1 MGNKATVYLYK
12 AGNECSAITGGWTG
26 KNFFDY
32 SGGNYATK
40 ASTYLDY
47 GDNSTSGYGY
57 GGFITNNKINFS
69 YFSNI
74 YIDWEKYKCVLNI
87 WSGTNASGPGHK
99 TLFIASSTSCGFFLS
114 GNKNITGKLINVDS
128 TRGNYKLQRE
138 TSQASLSSINSSEHV
153 GMLGGAGYINTDT
166 IQVKTYNLY
175 MTSSSDI
182 LSIASQNE
190 TSMTVNLNNL
200 GGLISFPTVEIYTNN
215 RLIKTYTN
223 VSTQLVHTFD
233 KSVMD
238 YGDNTIYVKATYSQ
252 GNSITGT
259 VDITSG
265 TKYTRTFS
273 VDEILRIVNQ
283 NDTQIEI
290 SSNGITNYLS
300 INRIDILTNSK
311 IIASY
316 TENLDSITYV
326 FDNDIM
332 DIGRNEISVMATCT
346 QNGVSAIYQ
355 LISDIVYNK
364 ILEIEYFEPISDLPE
379 TATLKDVLQ
388 RFSAIESVNNA
399 LIRSLRTL
407 LKSKGLDISDDERLI
422 DMVKKINYLGNYSHP
437 DFYLYESG
445 NEYTEN
451 SGGWSTFNF
460 YAGQNTGNLYEKA
473 STYLRVGDTG
483 AAGYGYGGFYSNNL
497 VDLTNHKYL
506 IIDYELKSYYLST
519 TSSSASAHVEL
530 IIAKSKIGWNGS
542 AGESGRTSLC
552 SIHKT
557 VVRKTEV
564 IDISDYTGSYYIGFY
579 AGSGYALADS
589 IEGRLHKLLLS
600 NSPTT

>member
-32 SGGNYATK
+32 GETVYYTK

-47 GDNSTSGYGY
+47 GDNGSNGYGY

-87 WSGTNASGPGHK
+87 YSGTNKSGGGHK
-99 TLFIASSTSCGFFLS
+99 TLFLASSTSCGFFLS
-114 GNKNITGKLINVDS
+114 GNKNITKTLIQVNS
-128 TRGNYKLQRE
+128 ARGDYKLQRE
-138 TSQASLSSINSSEHV
+138 TSQTSLSSINSSEHV
-153 GMLGGAGYINTDT
+153 GMLGGAGYIYNDI

-182 LSIASQNE
+182 LSIASQNA

-233 KSVMD
+233 RSVMD
-238 YGDNTIYVKATYSQ
+238 YGNNTIYVKATYSQ

-265 TKYTRTFS
+265 TKYTKTLLVNEF
-273 VDEILRIVNQ
+273 LRIVNQ

-300 INRIDILTNSK
+300 INRIDILANSK

-332 DIGRNEISVMATCT
+332 DLGRNEISVMATCT
-346 QNGVSAIYQ
+346 QNGVNATYQ
-355 LISDIVYNK
+355 LVSDIVYNK
-364 ILEIEYFEPISDLPE
+364 VLEIEYFEPISDLPE
-379 TATLKDVLQ
+379 TATLKDVIQ

-399 LIRSLRTL
+399 LISSLRTL
-407 LKSKGLDISDDERLI
+407 LRSKGLDIGDDERLI
-422 DMVKKINYLGNYSHP
+422 DMIKKINYLEDYKHP
-437 DFYLYESG
+437 DLYLYDAG
-445 NEYTEN
+445 NEHTEN

-460 YAGQNTGNLYEKA
+460 YKGQNTGNLYEKA

-483 AAGYGYGGFYSNNL
+483 HAGYGYGGFYTDNL

-519 TSSSASAHVEL
+519 TSSSASAYVDL
-530 IIAKSKIGWNGS
+530 IISKSKIGWNESADEGS
-542 AGESGRTSLC
+542 RVSLC
-552 SIHKT
+552 TIHKT
-557 VVRKTEV
+557 VVRKTEI
-564 IDISDYTGSYYIGFY
+564 IDISNYTGSYYIGFY
-579 AGSGYALADS
+579 AGSGYAVADS

-600 NSPTT
+600 NNPTT